1 MQNGFFSLLYSQHN
15 STKVI
20 AVKMYSKCKNQ
31 HKTLFLV
38 LLVMINVGYNL
49 SVTNACTVTDHK
61 GFFPLVINDCFRFRL
76 YRELKH
82 GLVNESGLKMPSNEE
97 INHNFSSQAH
107 RK

>member
-49 SVTNACTVTDHK
+49 SVTNACTVTIRA
-61 GFFPLVINDCFRFRL
+61 FFHYLSMIVSDL
-76 YRELKH
+76 GYT
-82 GLVNESGLKMPSNEE
+82 GS
-97 INHNFSSQAH
+97 
-107 RK
+107 